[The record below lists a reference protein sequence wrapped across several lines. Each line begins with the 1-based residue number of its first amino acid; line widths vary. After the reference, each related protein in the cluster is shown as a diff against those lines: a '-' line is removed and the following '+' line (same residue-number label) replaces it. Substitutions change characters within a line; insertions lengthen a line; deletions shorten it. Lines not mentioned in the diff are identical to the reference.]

1 MQQDLAPSERRSRQR
16 FVARRRGEY
25 CFWVTLSGE
34 RLPLQD
40 LSLDGFGVD
49 ATLPFEVDMRF
60 SFMMTRAGVPDRIEG
75 VAKVA
80 NRVCS
85 AGAVLTGFVFETFE
99 ADGKVRLEEWLA
111 AHVLA
116 SATVPI
122 TERDATAIVSGP
134 SLV

>member
-1 MQQDLAPSERRSRQR
+1 MQQDRGTSERRRRQR

-25 CFWVTLSGE
+25 CFWVMLSGE

-49 ATLPFEVDMRF
+49 AVLPFEVDMRF
-60 SFMMTRAGVPDRIEG
+60 SFVMTRAGVPDRIEG

-80 NRVCS
+80 NRVNS
-85 AGAVLTGFVFETFE
+85 GRGVLAGFVFESFE

-122 TERDATAIVSGP
+122 TERDANAIVSGP

>member
-1 MQQDLAPSERRSRQR
+1 MQQDPVTAERRSRQR

-34 RLPLQD
+34 RLPLED

-49 ATLPFEVDMRF
+49 ATLPLEIGAAV
-60 SFMMTRAGVPDRIEG
+60 SFVMTRTGVPDRIAG
-75 VAKVA
+75 SARVA
-80 NRVCS
+80 NRVPIGS
-85 AGAVLTGFVFETFE
+85 GVLAGFVFESFE
-99 ADGKVRLEEWLA
+99 DDGRSRLEDWLA

-122 TERDATAIVSGP
+122 TERDAVAIVSGP

>member
-1 MQQDLAPSERRSRQR
+1 MEQDRATTERRSRQR

-25 CFWVTLSGE
+25 CFWVMLADE

-49 ATLPFEVDMRF
+49 ALLPFEVDARF
-60 SFMMTRAGVPDRIEG
+60 AFQMTRAGVPDRIG
-75 VAKVA
+75 GIAKVA
-80 NRVCS
+80 NRVAS
-85 AGAVLTGFVFETFE
+85 GSGILAGFVFESFE
-99 ADGKVRLEEWLA
+99 ADGRVRLEEWLA